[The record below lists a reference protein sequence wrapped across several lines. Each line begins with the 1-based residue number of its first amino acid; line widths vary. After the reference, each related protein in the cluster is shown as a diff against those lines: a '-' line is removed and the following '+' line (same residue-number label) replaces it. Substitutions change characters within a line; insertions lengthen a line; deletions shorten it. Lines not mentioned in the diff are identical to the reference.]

1 MKERE
6 TNYIQVDTAEFAP
19 LIMGLERLTGGVHQ
33 YLCGSTQQGV
43 LQADKNKTEKEN
55 AYDWVVGNY
64 DIVSGTVEL
73 AFGISNM
80 LSFAFGDYNVK
91 FEEL

>member
-1 MKERE
+1 MKEHE
-6 TNYIQVDTAEFAP
+6 YNYIPVDTAEFVP
-19 LIMGLERLTGGVHQ
+19 RIMGLATLTGGVRS
-33 YLCGSTQQGV
+33 YLCGYTQQGI